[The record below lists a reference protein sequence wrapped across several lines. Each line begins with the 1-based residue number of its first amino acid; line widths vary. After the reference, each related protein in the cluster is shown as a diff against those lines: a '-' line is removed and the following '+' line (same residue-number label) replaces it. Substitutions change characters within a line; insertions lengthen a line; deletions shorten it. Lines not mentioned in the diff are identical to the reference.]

1 LWKAKKTTSTMIRK
15 STLVLPFLFAALLSS
30 QILEAQ
36 VAPMKNANYAYM
48 LLDRQEDLMV
58 NSVYLSSN
66 PSKRVHTGIKPYRYD
81 MFDRMEWD
89 LDTFD
94 WSKGLFRRFPYQ
106 PHLQPE
112 TEELT
117 VNYQGTS
124 KWVDFM
130 SRKLFNE
137 SLIYI
142 TDRNVNSPERYNI
155 AINPVFFQ
163 ELAPGEGDLPY
174 YYINGRGLWVNGN
187 FGKVSFYTAIG
198 EHQGRFPELY
208 NEYYTNARFA
218 HGWGFRRGFKDRG
231 HDFPLAM
238 GEVNYTPNHY
248 FSFTLGHGKHFWG
261 EGYRSLF
268 LSDFAM
274 PFPFFKIE
282 TTIGSLKYINLWAV
296 HGDGS
301 GGRGLDAFPNK
312 YTAMH
317 LLSWNVTPKWN
328 IQFFE
333 ANVWSGDTT
342 SANQG
347 FNVHFLNPVI
357 FYRAIELQAGFG
369 GGNAVAGFA
378 SSYRLMQGLKL
389 YGQFA
394 LDDFKLSAFRQRRDG
409 HWLNLYSF
417 QLGATYGN
425 SAPGLN
431 YIIGL
436 EWNRVNP
443 FMYSH
448 RSQASNYEHLNY
460 PLAHPWGSGFQEV
473 LVHGQLRYKR
483 WISEYFV
490 SAGVA
495 GRDTAGINL
504 GNNIQRSYNDRPLGD
519 LGYNLPTGNPATIVN
534 AQISMGYIVNVSTG
548 MRAEIGCRIR
558 RERFD
563 QPNMFAA
570 RPFNWFFIGLR
581 SPFLNRYYDL

>member
-1 LWKAKKTTSTMIRK
+1 MGIR
-15 STLVLPFLFAALLSS
+15 LSS
-30 QILEAQ
+30 ILQ
-36 VAPMKNANYAYM
+36 VLIISIALPIAISAEIDTLKNAAYSYM

-58 NSVYLSSN
+58 NSVYLSSK
-66 PSKRVHTGIKPYRYD
+66 PSKRVHTGIKPYRLD

-89 LDTFD
+89 QDTFN
-94 WSKGLFRRFPYQ
+94 WEKGLFRRFPYQ
-106 PHLQPE
+106 PTLQPE
-112 TEELT
+112 TKDE
-117 VNYQGTS
+117 VFSFQG
-124 KWVDFM
+124 KNKVW
-130 SRKLFNE
+130 RYLHEKLFNE
-137 SLIYI
+137 SLIYL
-142 TDRNVNSPERYNI
+142 TDQNRRSPERYNI

-163 ELAPGEGDLPY
+163 ELAPGDGDIPY

-187 FGKVSFYTAIG
+187 FGKVSFYSVIG
-198 EHQGRFPELY
+198 ENQARFPQIY
-208 NEYYTNARFA
+208 NEYYANARFA
-218 HGWGFRRGFKDRG
+218 HGWGFRRSFKDRG
-231 HDFPLAM
+231 HDFPTAM

-282 TTIGSLKYINLWAV
+282 TTLGALKYINLWAV
-296 HGDGS
+296 HADGS

-317 LLSWNVTPKWN
+317 LLSWNVTPRWN
-328 IQFFE
+328 VQFFE
-333 ANVWSGDTT
+333 ANVWAGDT
-342 SANQG
+342 SVANQG

-369 GGNAVAGFA
+369 GGNALLGLA
-378 SSYRLMQGLKL
+378 SSYRLMDGLKI

-394 LDDFKLSAFRQRRDG
+394 LDDFKLSTFRLRREG

-417 QLGATYGN
+417 QLGATYAN
-425 SAPGLN
+425 TAPGLN
-431 YIIGL
+431 YMVGL

-460 PLAHPWGSGFQEV
+460 PLAHPWGSGFREI
-473 LVHGQLRYKR
+473 LLHGQVRYHR
-483 WISEYFV
+483 WVTEYFV
-490 SAGVA
+490 SAGTA

-504 GNNIQRSYNDRPLGD
+504 GNNIQRSYNDRQMGD

-534 AQISMGYIVNVSTG
+534 AQLSFGYIVNVSTG
-548 MRAEIGCRIR
+548 MRLEVGGRIR
-558 RERFD
+558 REKFAE
-563 QPNMFAA
+563 PGMFNT

-581 SPFLNRYYDL
+581 TPFFNRHYDL